1 MRSSRSTFAALI
13 FTVVVSSAVLAPA
26 ALAMQREG
34 PRRDDPPIV
43 RVVRLLLKK
52 FGIISTEEPGTP
64 HP

>member
-1 MRSSRSTFAALI
+1 MRSSRSPFVAFVLA
-13 FTVVVSSAVLAPA
+13 VVLSSTAIAPA
-26 ALAMQREG
+26 AVAMQRDD

-52 FGIISTEEPGTP
+52 LHITLNEELGGP